1 MEERLVDIELKVL
14 ALEDTVQSLNAQVFE
29 QYKQIEELRAL
40 CRMLLAQQE
49 AQEAAGRLAAPLDE
63 RPPHY

>member
-14 ALEDTVQSLNAQVFE
+14 ALEDMVHSLNAQVFE
-29 QYKQIEELRAL
+29 QYRQIEELRSL

-49 AQEAAGRLAAPLDE
+49 SQDAASRFAALVDE

>member
-14 ALEDTVQSLNAQVFE
+14 ALEDTVQSLSTQVFE
-29 QYKQIEELRAL
+29 QYKQIDELRAL
-40 CRMLLAQQE
+40 CRLLIRQQE
-49 AQEAAGRLAAPLDE
+49 IQDAAGAALAPSDE